1 MKSTGVALM
10 SGCRFTFILMK
21 RSPTLVALCA
31 LTPFALAANLG
42 PGDSATVNPGTAP
55 ETWTLESA
63 SLSVLAGAET
73 LGINA
78 RAGSTVSLDGA
89 SVNSG
94 AQPGV
99 SMIGSN
105 ATIRNSTISST
116 SATGLQAVRALQA
129 GAAGSLVEVSNST
142 ISGIGRGVTVS
153 SGSTVTLTDS
163 TITGLGAQGTS
174 IAGSGL
180 GVSIT
185 GGEAILRGSNA
196 TGSRWGAGLFALNS
210 DEAAPRL
217 VLDNAGLTSQEG
229 SAIVVGNL
237 RGEAM
242 QADIVIANGSQLNAA
257 NQTLIEVGLP
267 SDPAGAIAQARVLI
281 DASSLTGNISA
292 ATGAVADVTLANAA
306 ALTGDLNNLNSLALD
321 ASTVVG
327 NLNQPLGSS
336 ATASLANGSRF
347 TGNFNNV
354 GTLTADASAIEGNV
368 LSAAGSSTRVALG
381 NASSLDGNVTNAA
394 SLSLDNSRMTGDM
407 TQDVPGSGAL
417 NLANG
422 AEFNGT
428 ARNVGSTTLTTGS
441 RLTGDVVDGGTLS
454 LDASSLQ
461 GNVLSAA
468 GSGTRVALGNASS
481 LDGNVT
487 NAASLSLDN
496 SRMTGDMTQDVPGS
510 GALNLANGAEFNGT
524 ARNVGST
531 TLTTGSRL
539 TGDVID
545 GGTLSLDASSLQG
558 NVLSAAG
565 SGTRVALGNG
575 STLDGN
581 MNNAASLALDNSRMT
596 GDVTQDAPGSGTLNL
611 ANSAEF
617 NGTARNVGTTTLTTG
632 SRLTGDV
639 IDGGTLSLDASSLQ
653 GNVLSGTGSTTAIR
667 LNNASTLDGNVN
679 NVASLSLDNS
689 RMTGDM
695 TQDAPGSGALS
706 LSNGSLFTG
715 TVRNVGA
722 TTIASNARLNM
733 INDSSVGALSLDGGT
748 VDLRAGQAGF
758 RTLTATSLQGAGTFV
773 LGTDLA
779 AHQSDLVNIE
789 GQAQGQH
796 GLLIQ
801 NTGAE
806 PLSGDQP
813 QRVVHTEG
821 GPAQFS
827 LISET
832 GTVDVGAYSYLLQQ
846 RDTDWYLAQAE
857 TPIISPSATT
867 AIAVFSAAPSVWYGE
882 LTTLRSRM
890 GELRDG
896 GAGQGGVWA
905 RTYANRYRVS
915 TADQVDYQ
923 QTQQGISFGIDTAL
937 PAESGQWLVGVMGGY
952 SDSELNMRLGSNGRV
967 DSFYLGLYSTWLTD
981 SGYYLDAVIK
991 ANRFDNK
998 ADVRMSDGNKAEGD
1012 YSNYGVG
1019 GQVEAGRHIKL
1030 DDSWFIEPYAQVAAL
1045 WVEGENY
1052 RLDNDL
1058 RASSNKADSLL
1069 GKVGTHIGRT
1079 IPLQSGGFVQ
1089 PYVKVAAAREFAR
1102 NNEVKVNDN
1111 TFHDDLSG
1119 ARAEFGGGVVA
1130 KISGTLQA
1138 HVDVDYSTGKHI
1150 EQPWGVNVGVRFSW

>member
-1 MKSTGVALM
+1 
-10 SGCRFTFILMK
+10 MK

-78 RAGSTVSLDGA
+78 RAGSTVSLDGV

-129 GAAGSLVEVSNST
+129 GASGSLVEVSNST

-281 DASSLTGNISA
+281 DASSLTGNINA

-336 ATASLANGSRF
+336 ATATLSNGSRF

-510 GALNLANGAEFNGT
+510 GALNLANSAEFNGT

-539 TGDVID
+539 TGDV
-545 GGTLSLDASSLQG
+545 
-558 NVLSAAG
+558 V
-565 SGTRVALGNG
+565 
-575 STLDGN
+575 
-581 MNNAASLALDNSRMT
+581 
-596 GDVTQDAPGSGTLNL
+596 
-611 ANSAEF
+611 
-617 NGTARNVGTTTLTTG
+617 
-632 SRLTGDV
+632 
-639 IDGGTLSLDASSLQ
+639 DGGTLSLDASSLQ

-695 TQDAPGSGALS
+695 TQDVPGSGALS

-722 TTIASNARLNM
+722 TAIASNARLNM

-857 TPIISPSATT
+857 IPIISPSATT

-967 DSFYLGLYSTWLTD
+967 DSYYLGLYSTWLTD

-998 ADVRMSDGNKAEGD
+998 ADVRMSDGNKAKGD

-1030 DDSWFIEPYAQVAAL
+1030 DDGWFIEPYAQVAAL

-1069 GKVGTHIGRT
+1069 GKVGTHLGRT

>member
-1 MKSTGVALM
+1 
-10 SGCRFTFILMK
+10 MK

-31 LTPFALAANLG
+31 FTPFALAANLG

-63 SLSVLAGAET
+63 SLSVLSGAET

-461 GNVLSAA
+461 GNVLS
-468 GSGTRVALGNASS
+468 
-481 LDGNVT
+481 
-487 NAASLSLDN
+487 
-496 SRMTGDMTQDVPGS
+496 
-510 GALNLANGAEFNGT
+510 
-524 ARNVGST
+524 
-531 TLTTGSRL
+531 
-539 TGDVID
+539 
-545 GGTLSLDASSLQG
+545 
-558 NVLSAAG
+558 
-565 SGTRVALGNG
+565 
-575 STLDGN
+575 
-581 MNNAASLALDNSRMT
+581 
-596 GDVTQDAPGSGTLNL
+596 
-611 ANSAEF
+611 
-617 NGTARNVGTTTLTTG
+617 
-632 SRLTGDV
+632 
-639 IDGGTLSLDASSLQ
+639 
-653 GNVLSGTGSTTAIR
+653 GTGSTTAIR

-722 TTIASNARLNM
+722 TAIASNARLNM

-967 DSFYLGLYSTWLTD
+967 DSYYLGLYSTWLTD

-998 ADVRMSDGNKAEGD
+998 ADVRMSDGNKAKGD

-1030 DDSWFIEPYAQVAAL
+1030 DDGWFIEPYAQVAAL

>member
-1 MKSTGVALM
+1 MAA
-10 SGCRFTFILMK
+10 
-21 RSPTLVALCA
+21 TLA
-31 LTPFALAANLG
+31 
-42 PGDSATVNPGTAP
+42 PGESATVGPGTAP

-63 SLSVLAGAET
+63 SLSVLPGGET

-78 RAGSTVSLDGA
+78 RTGSTVSLDGA

-99 SMIGSN
+99 AMFGSN

-116 SATGLQAVRALQA
+116 SAIGLQAVRSLQA
-129 GAAGSLVEVSNST
+129 GAPGSLVEVSDST
-142 ISGIGRGVTVS
+142 ISGTGRGVTVS

-163 TITGLGAQGTS
+163 TVTGLGTQGTS

-242 QADIVIANGSQLNAA
+242 LADIVIANGSQLTAA

-428 ARNVGSTTLTTGS
+428 ARNVGTTTLTTGS

-468 GSGTRVALGNASS
+468 GSSTSVALGNAST
-481 LDGNVT
+481 LDGNVN

-510 GALNLANGAEFNGT
+510 GTLNLANSAEFNGT
-524 ARNVGST
+524 VRNVGST

-539 TGDVID
+539 TGDV
-545 GGTLSLDASSLQG
+545 
-558 NVLSAAG
+558 V
-565 SGTRVALGNG
+565 
-575 STLDGN
+575 
-581 MNNAASLALDNSRMT
+581 
-596 GDVTQDAPGSGTLNL
+596 
-611 ANSAEF
+611 
-617 NGTARNVGTTTLTTG
+617 
-632 SRLTGDV
+632 
-639 IDGGTLSLDASSLQ
+639 DGGTLSLDASSLQ
-653 GNVLSGTGSTTAIR
+653 GNVLSGAGSTTAIR
-667 LNNASTLDGNVN
+667 LNNTSTLDGNVN
-679 NVASLSLDNS
+679 NVARLALDNS

-695 TQDAPGSGALS
+695 TQDVPGSGALS

-715 TVRNVGA
+715 TVRNVG
-722 TTIASNARLNM
+722 TTAVASNARLNM

-896 GAGQGGVWA
+896 NAGQGGVWA

-915 TADQVDYQ
+915 TANQVDYQ

-937 PAESGQWLVGVMGGY
+937 PAENGQWLVGVMGGY

-967 DSFYLGLYSTWLTD
+967 DSYYLGLYSTWLTD

-998 ADVRMSDGNKAEGD
+998 ADVRMSDGNKAKGD

-1030 DDSWFIEPYAQVAAL
+1030 DDGWFIEPYAQVAAL

-1069 GKVGTHIGRT
+1069 GKVGTHLGRT